1 MIKVGE
7 GRYTV
12 VLTSQA
18 IGDDLLLVIKGGEK
32 EHIGSVSLKEKK
44 ESVQTISKENHKD
57 YVISERMASIIYDK
71 MKKDILV
78 ICGIHIDDATDKEID
93 ILVNNAQKCV
103 DIFLRE
109 TND

>member
-1 MIKVGE
+1 
-7 GRYTV
+7 
-12 VLTSQA
+12 
-18 IGDDLLLVIKGGEK
+18 
-32 EHIGSVSLKEKK
+32 
-44 ESVQTISKENHKD
+44 
-57 YVISERMASIIYDK
+57 MASIIYDK

>member
-1 MIKVGE
+1 M
-7 GRYTV
+7 R
-12 VLTSQA
+12 
-18 IGDDLLLVIKGGEK
+18 DFP
-32 EHIGSVSLKEKK
+32 VSLKEKK